1 MALRPETKLWWA
13 QAKRD
18 MKIAEANH
26 ADRNYEASVFF
37 CEQATQK
44 ALKALI
50 LHRTSKA
57 PPKIHNLSEL
67 GRLVGME
74 VRMMDFLAELTPH
87 YMITRYP
94 DAAGAV
100 TTELYNGRISLR
112 FLRGTKK
119 VLAWCRSRL
128 R

>member
-1 MALRPETKLWWA
+1 MALSPETKLWWS

-18 MKIAEANH
+18 FRIAERNH
-26 ADRNYEASVFF
+26 ANRDYEVSVFY
-37 CEQATQK
+37 CEQAALK

-50 LHRTSKA
+50 LHRTSQM
-57 PPKIHNLSEL
+57 PPKIHNLVEL
-67 GRLVGME
+67 GRRVAIGRPM
-74 VRMMDFLAELTPH
+74 RDFLAELTPH

-100 TTELYNGRISLR
+100 TSDLYNGRLSLR

-119 VLAWCRSRL
+119 VMDWCRTRL

>member
-1 MALRPETKLWWA
+1 MALSSETKLWWA

-18 MKIAEANH
+18 FRIAERNH
-26 ADRNYEASVFF
+26 ANRDYEVCVFY
-37 CEQATQK
+37 CEQAAQK
-44 ALKALI
+44 ALKALL
-50 LHRTSKA
+50 LHRTSQM
-57 PPKIHNLSEL
+57 PPKIHNLVEL
-67 GRLVGME
+67 GRLVGVADPM
-74 VRMMDFLAELTPH
+74 RDFLAELTPH

-100 TTELYNGRISLR
+100 TSDLYSGRLSLR

-119 VLAWCRSRL
+119 VMEWCRTRL

>member
-1 MALRPETKLWWA
+1 MSLRPETKLWWA

-18 MKIAEANH
+18 FRIAERNH
-26 ADRNYEASVFF
+26 ANRDYEVSVFY
-37 CEQATQK
+37 CEQSAQK
-44 ALKALI
+44 ALKALL
-50 LHRTSKA
+50 LHRTSQM
-57 PPKIHNLSEL
+57 PPKIHNLVEL
-67 GRLVGME
+67 GRLVGIGRPM
-74 VRMMDFLAELTPH
+74 RDFLADLTPH

-100 TTELYNGRISLR
+100 TSDLYNGRLSLR

-119 VLAWCRSRL
+119 VMEWCRTRL